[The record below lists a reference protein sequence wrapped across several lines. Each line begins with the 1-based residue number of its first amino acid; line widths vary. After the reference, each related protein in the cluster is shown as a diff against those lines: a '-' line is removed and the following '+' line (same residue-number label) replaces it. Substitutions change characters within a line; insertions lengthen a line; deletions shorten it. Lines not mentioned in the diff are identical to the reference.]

1 MRIAVLLLA
10 LVLSACATPAKYQ
23 SRADISDALGQN
35 MKGSVNV
42 APFKAPDNFSSM
54 CRIAGPIYPPDFTLT
69 FEGYIQSALTE
80 ELKAA
85 GKLNDKDAK
94 ITLTGAV
101 EKLAFSTTANGV
113 TGGTWDIGLR
123 VTSSNGKSTYV
134 SEHYV
139 YETSIMGAVA
149 CQQATDAFLPAVQNL
164 ISKLARSSEFKS
176 LVTAQAT
183 EARAETRIET
193 PRVETRKE
201 PAAKTRKGSA
211 EKSSK
216 SK

>member
-1 MRIAVLLLA
+1 MRIAALLLA
-10 LVLSACATPAKYQ
+10 LVLSACATPVKYQ

-35 MKGSVNV
+35 LKSGVNV
-42 APFKAPDNFSSM
+42 GDFKAPAEFTSM
-54 CRIAGPIYPPDFTLT
+54 CRINGPIYPPDYELT
-69 FEGYIQSALTE
+69 FEKYIQSALTE

-85 GKLNDKDAK
+85 GKLNNQDAK

-101 EKLAFSTTANGV
+101 EKLAFSTTANGM

-139 YETSIMGAVA
+139 YDTSLMAAVA

-164 ISKLARSSEFKS
+164 ISKLARSAEFKS
-176 LVTAQAT
+176 LVTVQTA
-183 EARAETRIET
+183 EARADVRTETRT
-193 PRVETRKE
+193 ETRTESRKQ
-201 PAAKTRKGSA
+201 AAG
-211 EKSSK
+211 KSRK